1 MLNRI
6 GALGINKSGRLD
18 SNQRPHGPEPCAL
31 PTEPRPDY
39 KNYYTSFARLWS
51 NILLPN
57 GTLLFS
63 IIRIVVEKADKRIVL
78 VNQYD
83 GRAQSSVGEFEAHY
97 DYLFTGANEMCCGA
111 VHADDA

>member
-1 MLNRI
+1 
-6 GALGINKSGRLD
+6 
-18 SNQRPHGPEPCAL
+18 
-31 PTEPRPDY
+31 
-39 KNYYTSFARLWS
+39 
-51 NILLPN
+51 
-57 GTLLFS
+57 
-63 IIRIVVEKADKRIVL
+63 VL